1 MGTWIVG
8 TNAYLSVQ
16 FDYMPAQGVSTDD
29 DDDVGIDEHCQ
40 QPQQSLE
47 IVTTDRDTTH
57 TFSRLVPNLSNL

>member
-29 DDDVGIDEHCQ
+29 DDDQGIDERCQ
-40 QPQQSLE
+40 EPQKSLE
-47 IVTTDRDTTH
+47 IVTTGIDTTH
-57 TFSRLVPNLSNL
+57 TISWFVPNTS